1 MDTHFHFPAA
11 STAMAFGMPINDAIE
26 RLNATARELDASAEQ
41 APAGQSFGQKVAL
54 AVKRNVT
61 RPRPAV
67 FASATAVSACSGDKD
82 FAKRLREAAEK
93 KSGAK
98 RHKEQAER
106 GRERY
111 EEQAERGRE
120 CPHP

>member
-11 STAMAFGMPINDAIE
+11 STAMAFGMPIDQAIE
-26 RLNATARELDASAEQ
+26 RLNASARELDASAEKG
-41 APAGQSFGQKVAL
+41 PAGQSFGQRVAL
-54 AVKRNVT
+54 AVKRKVALGVT

-67 FASATAVSACSGDKD
+67 FASATAVSASGGDKD

-93 KSGAK
+93 KSAAK

-106 GRERY
+106 ERY
-111 EEQAERGRE
+111 SVPLGLTRNR
-120 CPHP
+120 

>member
-1 MDTHFHFPAA
+1 
-11 STAMAFGMPINDAIE
+11 MAFGMPINDAIE
-26 RLNATARELDASAEQ
+26 RLNASARELDASAEK
-41 APAGQSFGQKVAL
+41 ALPSQSFGQKVAL
-54 AVKRNVT
+54 AVKRKVALGVT

-67 FASATAVSACSGDKD
+67 FASATAVSASSADKD

-98 RHKEQAER
+98 RHEEQAER
-106 GRERY
+106 ERERY

>member
-1 MDTHFHFPAA
+1 
-11 STAMAFGMPINDAIE
+11 MAFGVPINDAID
-26 RLNATARELDASAEQ
+26 RLNTTARELDASAEK
-41 APAGQSFGQKVAL
+41 ARAGQSFGQKVAL
-54 AVKRNVT
+54 AVKRLGVT

-67 FASATAVSACSGDKD
+67 VASATAVSASGGDNG

-106 GRERY
+106 ERERY

-120 CPHP
+120 SPHP

>member
-1 MDTHFHFPAA
+1 
-11 STAMAFGMPINDAIE
+11 MAFDIPINDAIE
-26 RLNATARELDASAEQ
+26 RLNASARELAASAEK
-41 APAGQSFGQKVAL
+41 APAGQSVSHKVAL
-54 AVKRNVT
+54 AVKRKVT
-61 RPRPAV
+61 RPGPAV
-67 FASATAVSACSGDKD
+67 FASATAVSASGESDEG
-82 FAKRLREAAEK
+82 FAQRVREAAEK

-106 GRERY
+106 ERERY

>member
-1 MDTHFHFPAA
+1 
-11 STAMAFGMPINDAIE
+11 MAFGMPINDAIE
-26 RLNATARELDASAEQ
+26 RLNASAKELDASAEK
-41 APAGQSFGQKVAL
+41 APAGQSFGHKVAL
-54 AVKRNVT
+54 AVKRKGVT
-61 RPRPAV
+61 RPSPAV
-67 FASATAVSACSGDKD
+67 FASATAVSASSGDKD

-106 GRERY
+106 ERERY

-120 CPHP
+120 CPHS